1 MSKHK
6 VTLVPLKE
14 TIEVDGDKD
23 LFSQLKKQGYP
34 IQSTCGGVASCAR
47 CIVVVLEGKESL
59 SDPTFEEKQL
69 LGNVF
74 HITGER
80 LSCQMK
86 IHGDITLDIS
96 SHIASQETVR
106 PKTVRKTKDQVQ
118 DERQKRFE
126 EREKQK
132 QEEFDL
138 TKKHTQN
145 KDFGKVKKLGGSKR
159 PKSFHYR
166 NPSED

>member
-1 MSKHK
+1 MAMHK

-14 TIEVDGDKD
+14 TVEVDSEKD
-23 LFSQLKKQGYP
+23 LFSQLRKMGYP
-34 IQSTCGGVASCAR
+34 IQTTCGGCASCAR
-47 CIVVVLEGKESL
+47 CIVVVLEGKENL
-59 SDPTFEEKQL
+59 SEPTFEEKQL

-80 LSCQMK
+80 LSCQTK

-96 SHIASQETVR
+96 SHLGINEVAK
-106 PKTVRKTKDQVQ
+106 PKTVRKSKEQVEG
-118 DERQKRFE
+118 ERQKRFE

-132 QEEFDL
+132 QETETL
-138 TKKHTQN
+138 IKKHPHN
-145 KDFGKVKKLGGSKR
+145 KDFGRMKKLGGSKR

-166 NPSED
+166 NPTED